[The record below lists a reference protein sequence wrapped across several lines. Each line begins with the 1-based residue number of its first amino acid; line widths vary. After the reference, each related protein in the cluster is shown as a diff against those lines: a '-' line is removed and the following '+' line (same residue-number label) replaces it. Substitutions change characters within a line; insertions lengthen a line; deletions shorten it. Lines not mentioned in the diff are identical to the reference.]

1 MRAALLQVA
10 LRGLS
15 TRFWIVGAA
24 TVTVCAAL
32 AARAAGQVV
41 EARYLTDA
49 PHAPTLPRVEQQASP
64 APVPL
69 ASHASSSLVE
79 RNMFCSD
86 CGGAGDPEPTGSVAH
101 STLPLELIATSLGV
115 EPWATV
121 RNTATGAQGAFGVG
135 DRIPTAGAVTHVAGT
150 WIEVMNEAS
159 GQAER
164 IDLLAVA
171 GAAAPKAATATTQVT
186 PENPYADRVKAID
199 DHTFEVD
206 RQLVRDLVSGGRA
219 EGVLIRPQTKGD
231 QLLGIKVVMAKPTSV
246 AAAIGLKSGDLIEGI
261 DGAKIESAQQL
272 IDMLARLD
280 DISTVKL
287 DGKRKGAAMSD
298 RAPPLRADSAGA
310 QAFLH
315 DRPQRASRRTAS
327 RSAGSGRS
335 SRNVA
340 RPRGERA
347 AGQEHDRVA
356 ACSGR
361 VSTSSAWSSMPVICG
376 IIRSHRI
383 TSKRCA
389 VARAVAARRWRAVSG
404 DDLVLVPRI
413 RLASPGTTDGSSS
426 IDQHAAAARRR
437 RRRRRRIGSVIS
449 RCIGAGGS
457 ATRNVLPLPDLA
469 LERDRRRRAR

>member
-15 TRFWIVGAA
+15 RRFWIVGAA

-49 PHAPTLPRVEQQASP
+49 PHAPTLPHVEQQAPP
-64 APVPL
+64 APVPPV
-69 ASHASSSLVE
+69 ASHAASSLVE

-86 CGGAGDPEPTGSVAH
+86 CGGAGDPEPSTGGAAR
-101 STLPLELIATSLGV
+101 STLPLELIATSIGA

-150 WIEVMNEAS
+150 WIEVVNDIS
-159 GQAER
+159 GKAER
-164 IDLLAVA
+164 IDLL
-171 GAAAPKAATATTQVT
+171 GLAAATAPKAATGATTT
-186 PENPYADRVKAID
+186 ATAESPYADRVRAID

-231 QLLGIKVVMAKPTSV
+231 QLLGIKVAMAKPNSV
-246 AAAIGLKSGDLIEGI
+246 AAAIGLKSGDLIDGI

-287 DGKRKGAAMSD
+287 DGKRKGAAMTIE
-298 RAPPLRADSAGA
+298 LR
-310 QAFLH
+310 L
-315 DRPQRASRRTAS
+315 R
-327 RSAGSGRS
+327 
-335 SRNVA
+335 
-340 RPRGERA
+340 
-347 AGQEHDRVA
+347 
-356 ACSGR
+356 
-361 VSTSSAWSSMPVICG
+361 
-376 IIRSHRI
+376 
-383 TSKRCA
+383 
-389 VARAVAARRWRAVSG
+389 
-404 DDLVLVPRI
+404 
-413 RLASPGTTDGSSS
+413 
-426 IDQHAAAARRR
+426 
-437 RRRRRRIGSVIS
+437 
-449 RCIGAGGS
+449 
-457 ATRNVLPLPDLA
+457 
-469 LERDRRRRAR
+469 

>member
-15 TRFWIVGAA
+15 RRFWIVGAA

-49 PHAPTLPRVEQQASP
+49 PRAPTLPRVEQQAPP
-64 APVPL
+64 APVPPV
-69 ASHASSSLVE
+69 ASHAASWLVE

-86 CGGAGDPEPTGSVAH
+86 CGGAGDPEPPGAVAR
-101 STLPLELIATSLGV
+101 STLPLELIATSIGV

-150 WIEVMNEAS
+150 WIEVMNESS

-164 IDLLAVA
+164 IDLLGLVA
-171 GAAAPKAATATTQVT
+171 AAAPKAATTTTQAT
-186 PENPYADRVKAID
+186 AANPYADRVKAID

-287 DGKRKGAAMSD
+287 DGQRKGAAMSIE
-298 RAPPLRADSAGA
+298 LR
-310 QAFLH
+310 L
-315 DRPQRASRRTAS
+315 R
-327 RSAGSGRS
+327 
-335 SRNVA
+335 
-340 RPRGERA
+340 
-347 AGQEHDRVA
+347 
-356 ACSGR
+356 
-361 VSTSSAWSSMPVICG
+361 
-376 IIRSHRI
+376 
-383 TSKRCA
+383 
-389 VARAVAARRWRAVSG
+389 
-404 DDLVLVPRI
+404 
-413 RLASPGTTDGSSS
+413 
-426 IDQHAAAARRR
+426 
-437 RRRRRRIGSVIS
+437 
-449 RCIGAGGS
+449 
-457 ATRNVLPLPDLA
+457 
-469 LERDRRRRAR
+469 